1 MAKSG
6 MKPKT
11 GRTTKVIS
19 IRVPIP
25 LYDRINIL
33 SQKNCTTKNHWSLH
47 ALIAEAYKHDKDK
60 RYQLLNKSI

>member
-1 MAKSG
+1 

-25 LYDRINIL
+25 LYDRINTL
-33 SQKNCTTKNHWSLH
+33 ACKQVKTKNAWCIMTL
-47 ALIAEAYKHDKDK
+47 ERECKP
-60 RYQLLNKSI
+60 RN